1 MARWIPDP
9 AQPIG
14 HKEQIGRRIFPKQ
27 ALKAASSQPASA
39 ALFTVSDF
47 EESRGACDV
56 SVDRLGQTGIDKRV
70 CTLLA
75 PMAQAAAAA
84 RQNVSFHGWAVALAE
99 DISRPRKGQAIP
111 VVSSPTPEM
120 PPLPANPYHAHIDGT
135 GWNHYVLAVY
145 LHSIFVKRNQLQT
158 WPVSASTINSFP
170 ENRGWLQSLGSLI
183 SKFWK
188 TKSK

>member
-27 ALKAASSQPASA
+27 ALKAASSQPVSA
-39 ALFTVSDF
+39 ELFTVSDF

-75 PMAQAAAAA
+75 PMAQAAASA
-84 RQNVSFHGWAVALAE
+84 RPNVGFHGWAVALAE
-99 DISRPRKGQAIP
+99 DIARPRRGQAIP
-111 VVSSPTPEM
+111 VVASPTPEL

-145 LHSIFVKRNQLQT
+145 LHSIFAKRNQLQT
-158 WPVSASTINSFP
+158 WPNSVSANNSP
-170 ENRGWLQSLGSLI
+170 AEDGGWRQSLSRLL